1 MPRGLTSARLWA
13 LAGLAGLAG
22 LLVLHFWVP
31 LPGRQNTVCLLRRLI
46 GVPCPGCGMS
56 RAFAHLAKGEWAAAA
71 SSHLLAYPLAVEL
84 LAAWA
89 AWGIALARRAPVR
102 LPAPLR
108 IHLDRWLY
116 GHVAVLVAF
125 WLGRA
130 ATGTLP
136 W

>member
-1 MPRGLTSARLWA
+1 MLERRPVLSWV

-22 LLVLHFWVP
+22 LAFLHLWTP
-31 LPGRQNTVCLLRRLI
+31 SGDAAGSICISRRVFDL
-46 GVPCPGCGMS
+46 PCPGCGMT

-71 SSHLLAYPLAVEL
+71 RDHPVSFVLALEL
-84 LAAWA
+84 TLGWA
-89 AWGIALARRAPVR
+89 AWGGSLAARRPVR
-102 LPAPLR
+102 LPVR
-108 IHLDRWLY
+108 LDALLLAHAA
-116 GHVAVLVAF
+116 GLVAL

>member
-1 MPRGLTSARLWA
+1 MLSRRPVLSWS

-22 LLVLHFWVP
+22 LA
-31 LPGRQNTVCLLRRLI
+31 LLYAWNPSGDAASAICFSRRVFDL
-46 GVPCPGCGMS
+46 PCPGCGMT

-71 SSHLLAYPLAVEL
+71 TDHPLAFVLALEL
-84 LAAWA
+84 ILGWA
-89 AWGIALARRAPVR
+89 AWGATLAVRRAPR
-102 LPAPLR
+102 LPER
-108 IHLDRWLY
+108 LDALLLA
-116 GHVAVLVAF
+116 HAAVLVAF